1 MTRFVRLIED
11 ESGAVMIEYGLI
23 AAIVGLVLVTA
34 LPALSSVIG
43 SMFANIADLL
53 PD

>member
-1 MTRFVRLIED
+1 MTRFVRLIRD

-23 AAIVGLVLVTA
+23 AAIIGLVLVTA
-34 LPALSSVIG
+34 LPALSSVV
-43 SMFANIADLL
+43 SAMFADIADLL